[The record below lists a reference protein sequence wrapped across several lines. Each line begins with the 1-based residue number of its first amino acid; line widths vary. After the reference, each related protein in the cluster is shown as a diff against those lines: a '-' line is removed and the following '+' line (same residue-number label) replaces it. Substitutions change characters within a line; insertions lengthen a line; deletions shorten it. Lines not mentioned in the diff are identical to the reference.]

1 MQEIVKFLSTIGG
14 QSIPFFWVP
23 LLIWTAF
30 ALVIIGIMHFS
41 KGLPARYRFHIDAA
55 LLAALPA
62 GYLSYVILHYL
73 LITAQIPNSVM
84 FISIGSPAFIHTTSA
99 GPQFLITPD
108 TWIGLISVVLG
119 TGFLYNLT
127 LIFLNQAELWRFH
140 GRLSLLDPSQVEEL
154 SPENRKFLSNAKK
167 PVHFAFTDDDVVPM
181 TFGLYKAVI
190 VIPGFLRFQ
199 RNKFNLAVRHEL
211 EHIQHHDY
219 LLFMSLHILKA
230 MFWFHPIVQFMEKD
244 IVLHR
249 EMDIDEA
256 VISQN
261 RNLSP
266 EYAHLLLN
274 LADRGKHRPL
284 SPTGLAAHPS
294 TIKKRIIAMTHS
306 NKSNRYHWLPV
317 GLPLL
322 TLIIALV
329 MGCNNTTNDSAKQQ
343 QVAQINNPVKIRSQ
357 INSGDSLAH
366 PLYIVDGVTT
376 DQKTVNELDPKS
388 IKSVQVWKSKEAVKR
403 YGKKGI
409 NGVVI
414 ITTKEG
420 SSDSGSTP
428 DKKPQL
434 IGGIQSVASHVVYPK
449 DAKKAGIQGKVFVQ
463 FTVSKKGNVVD
474 PHVVKGIGHGC
485 DQAAI
490 NAVKQAKF
498 IPGTKDGKPA
508 TFKYTFP
515 IVFKL

>member
-1 MQEIVKFLSTIGG
+1 MQGIVKFLSTAGG
-14 QSIPFFWVP
+14 QSIPFFWIP

-30 ALVIIGIMHFS
+30 ALITIVIMHFS
-41 KGLPARYRFHIDAA
+41 KGLSARYRFHTDAA

-62 GYLSYVILHYL
+62 GYLSYVIVHYL
-73 LITAQIPNSVM
+73 LSTSYLPNSLM
-84 FISIGSPAFIHTTSA
+84 LISIGSPTLVRATST
-99 GPQFLITPD
+99 GPHLLITPD
-108 TWIGLISVVLG
+108 TWIGLTCVVLFAG
-119 TGFLYNLT
+119 ILYKLT
-127 LIFLNQAELWRFH
+127 LIFLNQAGLWRFH
-140 GRLSLLDPSQVEEL
+140 RRLSLLDPSQVGEL
-154 SPENRKFLSNAKK
+154 SPENRQFISDGKR
-167 PVHFAFTDDDVVPM
+167 PVHFAFTDDDIVPM

-199 RNKFNLAVRHEL
+199 PNKFNLAVRHEL

-219 LLFMSLHILKA
+219 LRFRLLHLLKA
-230 MFWFHPIVQFMEKD
+230 MFWFHPFVHFLEKD

-256 VISQN
+256 VVSQN
-261 RNLSP
+261 KNLSP
-266 EYAHLLLN
+266 EYAHLLLD
-274 LADRGKHRPL
+274 LADQGKHRSL

-317 GLPLL
+317 GLPVL

-329 MGCNNTTNDSAKQQ
+329 MGCNNTTNDSNKQL
-343 QVAQINNPVKIRSQ
+343 VAQTNNPVKIRSQ
-357 INSGDSLAH
+357 LNSGDSLGH
-366 PLYIVDGVTT
+366 PLFIVDGVTV
-376 DQKTVNELDPKS
+376 DQETFKKLDPKS
-388 IKSVQVWKSKEAVKR
+388 IKSVQVWKGKESVKR

-409 NGVVI
+409 NGAVI

-420 SSDSGSTP
+420 SSASSSAP

-434 IGGIQSVASHVVYPK
+434 IGGMQSVASHVVYPK

-463 FTVSKKGNVVD
+463 FTVNEDGNVVD

-498 IPGTKDGKPA
+498 TPGTKDGKPA
-508 TFKYTFP
+508 TFKYTLP